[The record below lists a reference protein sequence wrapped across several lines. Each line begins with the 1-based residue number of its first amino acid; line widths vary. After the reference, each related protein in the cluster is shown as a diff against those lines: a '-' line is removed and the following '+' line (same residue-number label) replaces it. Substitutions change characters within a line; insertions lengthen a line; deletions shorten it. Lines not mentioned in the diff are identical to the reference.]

1 MDAIFQP
8 PKSKTA
14 NLEKRDYLG
23 KSQVRFFS
31 HALEK
36 TKRPTVRWMYNIW

>member
-23 KSQVRFFS
+23 KSQVTVYIVFS
-31 HALEK
+31 GF
-36 TKRPTVRWMYNIW
+36 